1 MDLKPKKSIREY
13 FEGTPSF
20 LIPAYQRGYK
30 WGVST
35 SRGMSDAKTLISDL
49 LEAFNQT
56 PRREYFVQGVT
67 GYYDKG
73 VFYLI
78 DGQQRTT
85 TLFLI
90 VAILADKEV
99 RKSLLFNN
107 GQFKLQYFGRRGRT
121 AQFLEQFCL
130 NGYVDNPAD
139 TQDIHFLCKAI
150 DEIREVLPKEEQQK
164 RDFFTYIL
172 DYVYLFQ
179 VEVSKKEAPN
189 VFSMMNGNKADMK
202 IGELIKAEYLSGLSR
217 MEVVQHSYTSENIQD
232 TLSILTSQIQEE
244 TATEWKINSSR
255 SRYAREW
262 DKWTYWW
269 QQAEIRTFFRVNPSD
284 VTGWL
289 FPIYCQRNNI
299 SYTTD
304 IEERRAVFKNYSIEA
319 LSRETLKASFES
331 LKRIQNRLEDLYEH
345 HFTYNRLGFV
355 LSILEASQRIQA
367 LDYFIRQTDGKKLHQ
382 YTILRMAWISHDD
395 AIARIENIENEN
407 QVKETSE
414 TIKRFVSMFSGDI
427 YNVTDA
433 KEAAM
438 RYLYFCNIMAAD
450 DRKTKFEFFYS
461 ENSQYKYYW
470 SYRSLEHIWPKSRV
484 VDTETNGRVLRSAMD
499 NEGVTEHMLGNMA
512 FLHKTDNS
520 KFNALT
526 PNEKRQI
533 YFDLDEKIYSRAMLH
548 TMAAFGGKEWN
559 VDLSQ
564 IPSIIQS
571 RHTDE
576 IVKLNKLYDI
586 SVH

>member
-1 MDLKPKKSIREY
+1 MDFKPKKSIREY
-13 FEGTPSF
+13 LEDTQHF

-35 SRGMSDAKTLISDL
+35 SRGMSDAKTLILDL

-56 PRREYFVQGVT
+56 PRREYFIQGVT
-67 GYYDKG
+67 GYNNEDT
-73 VFYLI
+73 FYLI

-90 VAILADKEV
+90 VAILADYNL
-99 RKSLLFNN
+99 RQSLLFKE
-107 GQFKLQYFGRRGRT
+107 GKLKLEYFGSRGKT
-121 AQFLEQFCL
+121 ADFLEQFCM
-130 NGYVDNPAD
+130 NGNVDKPED

-150 DEIREVLPKEEQQK
+150 KEIQESLPKEEQHKQ
-164 RDFFTYIL
+164 DFFAYIL
-172 DYVYLFQ
+172 DYVFLFQ

-217 MEVVQHSYTSENIQD
+217 MEIIQHPYSTENVQE

-244 TATEWKINSSR
+244 TATEWKINTSR
-255 SRYAREW
+255 SRFAREW

-269 QQAEIRTFFRVNPSD
+269 QQAEIRTFFRVYQSD

-289 FPIYCQRNNI
+289 FPIYCQRNKI
-299 SYTTD
+299 PYTTD
-304 IEERRAVFKNYSIEA
+304 VAERRAVFKNYSAEA
-319 LSRETLKASFES
+319 LTRESLKPSFES
-331 LKRIQNRLEDLYEH
+331 LRRIQKRLEDLYDH
-345 HFTYNRLGFV
+345 HYTYNRLGFV
-355 LSILEASQRIQA
+355 LSILEANQRIQA
-367 LDYFIRQTDGKKLHQ
+367 LDYFIQQTDNNKLHQ
-382 YTILRMAWISHDD
+382 YTILRMAWISHEN
-395 AIARIENIENEN
+395 ALARIENIETED
-407 QVKETSE
+407 QAKETSE
-414 TIKRFVSMFSGDI
+414 SIKRFVSLFSGDI
-427 YNVTDA
+427 YNVDDA

-438 RYLYFCNIMAAD
+438 RYLYFCNITAAD

-470 SYRSLEHIWPKSRV
+470 TYRSLEHIWPKSKV
-484 VDTETNGRVLRSAMD
+484 SDTETAGKVLRSAMD
-499 NEGVTEHMLGNMA
+499 KEGVSEHMLGNMA

-520 KFNALT
+520 KFNALS

-533 YFDLDEKIYSRAMLH
+533 YFDLEEKIYSRAMLH

-559 VDLSQ
+559 DDLSQ

-576 IVKLNKLYDI
+576 IVKLNKLYE
-586 SVH
+586 